1 MKITIPMKAPRAKW
15 LNDIL
20 LSKRSERHNSAVQNS
35 SRAKQKDAAKKE
47 IDDQSK

>member
-20 LSKRSERHNSAVQNS
+20 RSKRSERHEFTVRKLSRSKLKSAV
-35 SRAKQKDAAKKE
+35 KKE
-47 IDDQSK
+47 VDDGIH